1 MNSEMKSL
9 IIETIICQMYKVT
22 MNKTQK
28 PTNQRL
34 LDAAEV
40 LFAKDGFSAVTVRQ
54 IAKKAEADI
63 SLVYYH
69 FKSKRE
75 LFEAVLMR
83 RAKYLNDL
91 RLDELEKIER
101 RHEEDVPSLEEII
114 YAFVYPLLKKLSED
128 HDEWT
133 HYFSLIAMVNNSPSW
148 GGQMMTKYFDPLV
161 HRFLKA
167 IRRVFPDCEEA
178 DLYWSYHFLSG
189 ALTLTFAETGRIDNL
204 SDGIC
209 QSSDMKSII
218 ERLPKFIAGGFSSLC
233 KK

>member
-1 MNSEMKSL
+1 MKKN
-9 IIETIICQMYKVT
+9 Q
-22 MNKTQK
+22 KT
-28 PTNQRL
+28 TDQRL
-34 LDAAEV
+34 LDAAEE

-91 RLDELEKIER
+91 RLNELEKIER
-101 RHEEDVPSLEEII
+101 RHEDDSPTLEEII
-114 YAFVYPLLKKLSED
+114 YAFVYPLLQKLSED
-128 HDEWT
+128 HEEWT

-148 GGQMMTKYFDPLV
+148 GGEMMTKYFDPLV
-161 HRFLKA
+161 QRFLKA
-167 IRRVFPDCEEA
+167 IRRVFPDCDER

-204 SDGIC
+204 SDGLCI
-209 QSSDMKSII
+209 SSDMKSII
-218 ERLPKFIAGGFSSLC
+218 ERLPLFIAGGFRAVCDKSSSN
-233 KK
+233 